1 MTAALRF
8 KRLLLSAAMLAM
20 RAGGQPAVAAD
31 DINQH
36 TDELRTIERQIENA
50 NARTASL
57 DREREALEAELAGIS
72 QRLVDLAGNIQNRE
86 ARIRQTEVRLEQLA
100 TEEKRLRKNLSR
112 RRAALADLL
121 AGLQRLERNPPPPL
135 AVEPEDARKAVRGSL
150 LLVRSYLLSTVRPPD
165 LPVSSPSSMPC
176 ASASS
181 PPGTSWTPMSQT
193 LPLPAPNS
201 SSCWHASRNC
211 WPKTPLNSR
220 KSASELLNWPA
231 RPRT

>member
-8 KRLLLSAAMLAM
+8 KGLLLSAAMLAICVNL
-20 RAGGQPAVAAD
+20 PAVSAN

-57 DREREALEAELAGIS
+57 DREREALEAELAGLS

-100 TEEKRLRKNLSR
+100 TEEQQLRSNLAK

-150 LLVRSYLLSTVRPPD
+150 LFGSIVPNLNGQAARLARELAELEAVRQRIVTARDELDTH
-165 LPVSSPSSMPC
+165 VSNL
-176 ASASS
+176 A
-181 PPGTSWTPMSQT
+181 
-193 LPLPAPNS
+193 
-201 SSCWHASRNC
+201 
-211 WPKTPLNSR
+211 
-220 KSASELLNWPA
+220 PA
-231 RPRT
+231 RAELKQLLARKKGLLATNAD